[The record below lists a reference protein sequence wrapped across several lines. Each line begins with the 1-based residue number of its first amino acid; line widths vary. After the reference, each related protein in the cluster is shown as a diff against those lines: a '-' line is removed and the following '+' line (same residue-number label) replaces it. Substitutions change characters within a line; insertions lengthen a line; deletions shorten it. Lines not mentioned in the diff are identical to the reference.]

1 MHRRVRLN
9 IAKLRAIGYSQS
21 EISEQLSIS
30 QQTISYQL
38 KKLRLEADKVGPDY
52 LFGALAAE
60 HKYHTDIKNLD
71 NNLDTTTKDDTISDM
86 YIAINTQVQ
95 EIHKLYLDEIEKIER
110 YSESLKVIKESV
122 EVNKW

>member
-1 MHRRVRLN
+1 MHRRIRLS

-60 HKYHTDIKNLD
+60 HKYHTDIENLD
-71 NNLDTTTKDDTISDM
+71 DNLDTTTDFGTSRDM
-86 YIAINTQVQ
+86 LIAINTQVQ
-95 EIHKLYLDEIEKIER
+95 KIYKKHLDEIEEIEKQ
-110 YSESLKVIKESV
+110 SESLKV
-122 EVNKW
+122 NKW